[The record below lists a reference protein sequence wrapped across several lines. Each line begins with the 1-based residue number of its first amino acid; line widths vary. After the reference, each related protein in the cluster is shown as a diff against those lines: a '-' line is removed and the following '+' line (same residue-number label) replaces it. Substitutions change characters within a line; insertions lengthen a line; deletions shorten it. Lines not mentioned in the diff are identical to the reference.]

1 MHKPL
6 FAAIACLI
14 LSFSVHA
21 QNKYA
26 LLIGIGDYDTKVT
39 NWNKLNSVRDI
50 EIIRKTLERQNFPAS
65 GIFTVLDQQATK
77 QGITDAMKAL
87 TAKVTPNGKDV
98 VYIHV
103 SSHGAQLEDDDATG
117 DETDGL
123 DEAIVTINAK
133 WTEDKAEFKKVE
145 SDYLRDD
152 EFGEMIETLRARL
165 GKEGDVVV
173 VMDLCHSGTVTRGE
187 LVARGNKAPIVSA
200 NFNKPKAKDNLKEF
214 RENSKASRGD
224 NANLATYVVFSA
236 ARAEE
241 AAYETYNDEDQKMGT
256 LSYAFTKALESLQSE
271 TTYRTLFA
279 RIEAIM
285 DLKSNIQH
293 PMQEGNGLDR
303 GFLGGRFVVQTPYI
317 EIERIDEDNNSIT
330 IKSGYFAGLDA
341 GSGIS
346 FYPSGTTDPSKAT
359 PVANGKV
366 ASASQ
371 FRAVVNM
378 EKNTGKQPKDIW
390 AFVTEPIFKVKPVV
404 VKIDNDQKKS
414 AAGIKV
420 FSNEETAALKT
431 RLKNLK
437 QVNVNGE
444 AADILL
450 VKGENFDSLFIAST
464 GYLFATTQ
472 RKTLE
477 ENLRLYS
484 KYKYLK
490 QLEVKDS
497 TIKVQVRLGK
507 RVNGKTEFTPLTK
520 TMKGLEFHELDTMI
534 VAVKNNS
541 KFDVYVNILDFEPY
555 GKVNPIFPNKSMS
568 TPIQPSELKIPAGR
582 EVIFK
587 NTGIIMRPPYGPEV
601 FKIFVSDMEIDMEGV
616 AREFRA
622 RSMMTALEGL
632 MSDVPEVLSRG
643 GDGISLKEA
652 KGVVF
657 NIPFQILP
665 KK

>member
-1 MHKPL
+1 MRHPL
-6 FAAIACLI
+6 LAAFIILI
-14 LSFSVHA
+14 SLNANA
-21 QNKYA
+21 QNKHA

-50 EIIRKTLERQNFPAS
+50 EIIKKTLERQNFPSANVK
-65 GIFTVLDQQATK
+65 TVLDKEATK
-77 QGITDAMKAL
+77 KGIVDALKDL
-87 TAKVTPNGKDV
+87 TSRVTQNGKDV

-103 SSHGAQLEDDDATG
+103 SSHGAQLEDNNANN

-145 SDYLRDD
+145 GEYLRDD
-152 EFGEMIETLRARL
+152 EFGELIENLRAKM
-165 GKEGDVVV
+165 GKDGDIIV

-187 LVARGNKAPIVSA
+187 LVARGNKSPIVSA

-256 LSYAFTKALESLQSE
+256 LSYAFTKALESLQAE

-303 GFLGGRFVVQTPYI
+303 GFLGGKFVVQTPYI

-330 IKSGYFAGLDA
+330 IKSGYFAGLDE
-341 GSGIS
+341 GTGVT
-346 FYPSGTTDPSKAT
+346 FYKSGTTDPSKTTAI
-359 PVANGKV
+359 AKGKV
-366 ASASQ
+366 STTSQ
-371 FRAVVNM
+371 FRSVVTM
-378 EKNTGKQPKDIW
+378 EKNTGKQPKDLW
-390 AFVTEPIFKVKPVV
+390 AFVTEPVFKLKPVV
-404 VKIDNDQKKS
+404 LRIDNDAKKAS
-414 AAGIKV
+414 AGIKV
-420 FSNEETAALKT
+420 FSNEEVNTLKT
-431 RLKNLK
+431 RLKNMK
-437 QVNVNGE
+437 QVSVGGE
-444 AADILL
+444 AADLLL
-450 VKGENFDSLFIAST
+450 VKGENFDSLFIAAT

-507 RVNGKTEFTPLTK
+507 RVNGKVEFPPVGK
-520 TMKGLEFHELDTMI
+520 TMKGLEFRELDTMI
-534 VAVKNNS
+534 VAIKNNS

-555 GKVNPIFPNKSMS
+555 GKVNPIFPNKSMA
-568 TPIQPSELKIPAGR
+568 TPIQPSELKIPAGQ
-582 EVIFK
+582 EIIFR
-587 NTGIIMRPPYGPEV
+587 NTGIIMRPPHGPEV

-616 AREFRA
+616 AREFRS
-622 RSMMTALEGL
+622 RNMMSALEGL

-643 GDGISLKEA
+643 GDTINLSEA